1 VSELEPI
8 PPERQALATRRT
20 QMDREIREIKRQM
33 ESLWV
38 LLAERLYHFRVG
50 EMWKDIGY
58 PTLQSWLDDPEV
70 DVERRWLYKLT
81 DAYRFL
87 VIEWGVPLE
96 RVKRLKI
103 SKVNEVL
110 PAIRRGQVEL
120 EAGLS
125 DAETLRRDDLE
136 VQYRGLHSSMPGSA
150 VAATS
155 PMIETDRSTNLD
167 AARSTSADR
176 RHHEE
181 ESKMGYVPNLRLVV
195 PEASEMTA
203 REEKA
208 ARVRALRE
216 GATPGGRSARGSG
229 SPSRMRMASIP
240 TRPASATG
248 SASAVTSALRRLR
261 HDDQPERD
269 ARRTWCAAVTA
280 GSRTGKSDPPVGHR
294 QCRRVGAAVRGAA
307 GGDRLESYACAGD
320 RRAVEG
326 QSRRVH
332 GPAVA
337 AAADRYQPFRLVER
351 DAPRARPPA
360 ARAVG
365 VPIGR
370 RGVALRDE
378 DRA

>member
-1 VSELEPI
+1 MSELEPI
-8 PPERQALATRRT
+8 GPERQALADAAH

-58 PTLQSWLDDPEV
+58 PTLQSWLDDPGVE
-70 DVERRWLYKLT
+70 VERRWMYKIT

-155 PMIETDRSTNLD
+155 PVIETEEEPEWATCPTCGSSYRRRARDERAAMGGDDRARRDMAD
-167 AARSTSADR
+167 AVALARLGQRAGRLSAPQR
-176 RHHEE
+176 RGLHEE
-181 ESKMGYVPNLRLVV
+181 PRPPEGDKGQAVDGTRRRAGRVVKRPTPRIWSPRRRLQGLAGRRKRYHG
-195 PEASEMTA
+195 PE
-203 REEKA
+203 RKA
-208 ARVRALRE
+208 KGTRTVRAR
-216 GATPGGRSARGSG
+216 R
-229 SPSRMRMASIP
+229 RM
-240 TRPASATG
+240 T
-248 SASAVTSALRRLR
+248 
-261 HDDQPERD
+261 
-269 ARRTWCAAVTA
+269 
-280 GSRTGKSDPPVGHR
+280 
-294 QCRRVGAAVRGAA
+294 
-307 GGDRLESYACAGD
+307 
-320 RRAVEG
+320 
-326 QSRRVH
+326 
-332 GPAVA
+332 
-337 AAADRYQPFRLVER
+337 
-351 DAPRARPPA
+351 
-360 ARAVG
+360 
-365 VPIGR
+365 
-370 RGVALRDE
+370 
-378 DRA
+378 